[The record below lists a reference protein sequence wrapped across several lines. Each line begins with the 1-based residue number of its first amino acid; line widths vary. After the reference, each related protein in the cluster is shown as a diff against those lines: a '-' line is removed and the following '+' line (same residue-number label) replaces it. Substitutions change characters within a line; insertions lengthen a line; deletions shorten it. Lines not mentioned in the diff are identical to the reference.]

1 MKTLSESYAEHYRA
15 AYAVLEPD
23 LKKVIDKYKTDA
35 PLSKAHELFAR
46 KFIVTVIDKSEKFFD
61 SQFEQNKRE
70 ISPLKTPLKD
80 NEIAGIK

>member
-46 KFIVTVIDKSEKFFD
+46 KFILTIIDKSEKLFD
-61 SQFEQNKRE
+61 DQNKPK
-70 ISPLKTPLKD
+70 IPKINGQIPPLKD
-80 NEIAGIK
+80 NEIASNI